1 MIGSL
6 AMEGVMTQRTA
17 DRRFFATTRGQVLTL
32 LRRGN
37 QSVDDLALALGVSD
51 NAIRSH
57 LQSLERDGL
66 VAHEGVRRGV
76 GKPAWLYRLS
86 PEADRIFPKPY
97 ATALEMLLRILSERL
112 PPEDIDAILAE
123 VGQRMAG
130 STPRLTGSTEERLP
144 AVIDAIGEIGG
155 LAELDEGDDCAFIRG
170 YDCPLTQAVQHYPDA
185 CRVVQSLLETMLEQ
199 PVVQQCDHG
208 DRPRCRF
215 AVPLNEAAS

>member
-1 MIGSL
+1 
-6 AMEGVMTQRTA
+6 MTHRTA

-32 LRRGN
+32 LRRGK

-57 LQSLERDGL
+57 LHSLERDGL
-66 VAHEGVRRGV
+66 VTHEGVRRGI

-97 ATALEMLLRILSERL
+97 ATALETLLQILSERL
-112 PPEDIDAILAE
+112 PSEDIDALLTE

-130 STPRLTGSTEERLP
+130 STPRLSGPTEARMP
-144 AVIDAIGEIGG
+144 AVIDTISEIGG
-155 LAELDEGDDCAFIRG
+155 LAELDAGHDCVLIRG
-170 YDCPLTQAVQHYPDA
+170 YDCPLAKAVQRYPDT
-185 CRVVQSLLETMLEQ
+185 CRVVQSLLEAMLEQ

-208 DRPRCRF
+208 DLPRCRF
-215 AVPLNEAAS
+215 MVPLNGAQTS